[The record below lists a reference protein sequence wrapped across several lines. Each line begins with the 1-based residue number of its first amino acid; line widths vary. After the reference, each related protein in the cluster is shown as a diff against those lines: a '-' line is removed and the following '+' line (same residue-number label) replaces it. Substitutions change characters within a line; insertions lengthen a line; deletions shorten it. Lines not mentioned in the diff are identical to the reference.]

1 MNSCFTSLFHLGG
14 PQPPSTT
21 KSGGGGG
28 GGGGGGSS
36 VGGTVFVVLL
46 LVLIFVYFVG
56 FAVYYRIRQQKTGV
70 DLIAHRT
77 FWGGLPGYAK
87 DGAVY
92 VYRRIAN
99 KGGDPYSS
107 V

>member
-1 MNSCFTSLFHLGG
+1 MNSCFTSLLDLGG
-14 PQPPSTT
+14 PGPQTSPKTPTA
-21 KSGGGGG
+21 
-28 GGGGGGSS
+28 GGSS

-46 LVLIFVYFVG
+46 LVLLFVYFVG
-56 FAVYYRIRQQKTGV
+56 FAVFYRVREQKSGV

-77 FWGGLPGYAK
+77 FWVALPGYAK

-92 VYRRIAN
+92 VYRRIASR
-99 KGGDPYSS
+99 GADPYSS